1 MSRRIVTGVPNER
14 VASFCRLQ
22 RAAGATV
29 CEPTPAGEGKSDVLV
44 VYPDAQSIEDHD
56 QAGNAGG

>member
-1 MSRRIVTGVPNER
+1 MGQRIVTGVPNDR
-14 VASFCRLQ
+14 VANFCRLQ

-44 VYPDAQSIEDHD
+44 VFPDAEAHD
-56 QAGNAGG
+56 EHAARTGD